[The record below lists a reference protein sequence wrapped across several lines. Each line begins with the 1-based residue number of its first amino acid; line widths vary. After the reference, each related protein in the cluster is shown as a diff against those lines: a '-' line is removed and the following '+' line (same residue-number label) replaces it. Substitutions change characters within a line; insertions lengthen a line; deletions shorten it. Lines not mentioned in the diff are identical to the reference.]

1 MPNINLISARRAE
14 KKKVELWT
22 RQLFFGLSGSVG
34 AFILLVSYLGVQRL
48 SMAGELA
55 QANEL
60 LRSLK
65 PKKDRVQELKRDK
78 EDLAPKVETLQ
89 KAKLDTLR
97 WKALLQVVSQSIP
110 PDTWLSSITASGTDT
125 ATVLRLNGFTA
136 TQTSAAQTVL
146 NLQTH
151 PLFEKVDIGFTN
163 QVPGNPGDP
172 TPRVNFEIDTTLKGS
187 TPPKDDKKPGGT
199 INAEK
204 RQAEVNKVTLTLPSK
219 ATRKGAE
226 LV

>member
-1 MPNINLISARRAE
+1 MPNVNLISARRAE

-55 QANEL
+55 QADEH

-65 PKKDRVQELKRDK
+65 PKKDRVEQLKRDK
-78 EDLAPKVETLQ
+78 ADLGPKVETLQ

-125 ATVLRLNGFTA
+125 ATVLRLNGITA

-146 NLQTH
+146 NLQVH
-151 PLFEKVDIGFTN
+151 PLFEKVDLGFTN
-163 QVPGNPGDP
+163 QASGTPNDP
-172 TPRVNFEIDTTLKGS
+172 TPRVNFEIDTILKGS
-187 TPPKDDKKPGGT
+187 VPEKDEKKPGT

-204 RQAEVNKVTLTLPSK
+204 RQAEVNKVTLLLPSP
-219 ATRKGAE
+219 ATPKGAE
-226 LV
+226 RV